1 MLAMVA
7 IAVLCVL
14 GLTVRYPR
22 PAVVLWILAMETSPD
37 QWLDPLIGGHELI
50 IAVMKGFG
58 VGLVVVLALREGARW
73 DAWNP
78 GFAFGAMFLVGLVHG
93 LYPGLTLVESV
104 RSLLGSAGPF
114 LFGFVVWR
122 AWMVG
127 AVERACEWG
136 ALWTLG
142 FGTMLAVLGLDHMYA
157 IQQGAMRLGG
167 TGEAPFLAGFALVGV
182 YAGLRRWIR
191 QGGAAPA
198 LLVAVNVV
206 IILLTG
212 ARMPMLLAAMVVLGV
227 LLMQRRVVAL
237 AGAGALAALV
247 VMFWSAL
254 GFFRVIGLAQQGE
267 ATALSNRDLVWPYF
281 QGAIAASP
289 IFGWGVGAGK
299 VVIPLNA
306 SLTQLIGTNAAHD
319 EYLRLGS
326 EGGAFGL
333 ALVVGLMLAWVR
345 RGTARMAPAEAS
357 FMWLVFAAFALHS
370 ATDNTM
376 IATTSSVFFIWVSAV
391 FANPGAEAKA
401 AA

>member
-1 MLAMVA
+1 
-7 IAVLCVL
+7 
-14 GLTVRYPR
+14 
-22 PAVVLWILAMETSPD
+22 METSPD
-37 QWLDPLIGGHELI
+37 QWLDPLIGGQEVI
-50 IAVMKGFG
+50 IGVMKGFG
-58 VGLVVVLALREGARW
+58 VALVGVLALREGTRW

-78 GFAFGAMFLVGLVHG
+78 GFAFAVIFLVGLVHG

-122 AWMVG
+122 AG
-127 AVERACEWG
+127 LAAAVERACEWG
-136 ALWTLG
+136 ALCTLG
-142 FGTMLAVLGLDHMYA
+142 FGSVLASMGLDQMYA

-167 TGEAPFLAGFALVGV
+167 TGEAPFLAGFALIGL
-182 YAGLRRWIR
+182 YAGLLRWIR
-191 QGGAAPA
+191 DGGTATAA
-198 LLVAVNVV
+198 LVAVNVV

-212 ARMPMLLAAMVVLGV
+212 ARMPMLLAALVVLGV
-227 LLMQRRVVAL
+227 LVMQRRVAAL
-237 AGAGALAALV
+237 AAAGAMAALV

-289 IFGWGVGAGK
+289 VFGWGVGAGK
-299 VVIPLNA
+299 VVIPMSA
-306 SLTQLIGTNAAHD
+306 SLAQLIGTNAAHD
-319 EYLRLGS
+319 EYLRLGA
-326 EGGAFGL
+326 EGGLFGL
-333 ALVVGLMLAWVR
+333 ALLIALMLAWVR
-345 RGTARMAPAEAS
+345 RGTARMAAPQGQ

-376 IATTSSVFFIWVSAV
+376 IATTSSVFFLWVTAV